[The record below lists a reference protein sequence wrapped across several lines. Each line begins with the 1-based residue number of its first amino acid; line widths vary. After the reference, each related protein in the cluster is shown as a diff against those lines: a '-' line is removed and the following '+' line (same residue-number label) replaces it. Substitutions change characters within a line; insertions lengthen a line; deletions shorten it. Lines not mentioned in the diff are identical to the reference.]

1 MTGGYHIINAAGTI
15 IQTQAGYSDYVIF
28 EGTLKDIIDSIKS
41 NKIIV
46 LEGQKT
52 TRGNNAELVDT
63 GAWVLNFVHDSAAAS
78 NVDHYEA
85 AVETGGARILFDL
98 NWEEAEFGYSVEAL

>member
-1 MTGGYHIINAAGTI
+1 MTGGYHIINAEGTI
-15 IQTQAGYSDYVIF
+15 IQRQVGYSDYINF
-28 EGTLKDIIDSIKS
+28 EGTLKDIIDSIKN

-46 LEGQKT
+46 LEGQKI
-52 TRGNNAELVDT
+52 TRGDNAETVGT

-85 AVETGGARILFDL
+85 AVYMGGVRILFDL
-98 NWEEAEFGYSVEAL
+98 NWEESEFGYSIEAL